1 MHSPLL
7 ENLGWITN
15 RDWLGCRARHFT
27 SSLLLRQSYCRFVE
41 ARSSGWR
48 VGRCPVPFWSPLQQ
62 TPLSIGEVFH
72 ERKGRRL
79 LSRSRLT
86 HLVKT
91 LINRLLWGD
100 LTTMIHSQRE
110 HRKLKI
116 HEKEWIQRV
125 YLPGTFF
132 HAVCLKYLQEI
143 VDVVVTLTFRSWL
156 HPI

>member
-1 MHSPLL
+1 MKGRTLSGPFLVTTATNPAVHWGSLPRAEGKKIAFPVSTDPSR
-7 ENLGWITN
+7 ENP
-15 RDWLGCRARHFT
+15 HQ
-27 SSLLLRQSYCRFVE
+27 SSL
-41 ARSSGWR
+41 
-48 VGRCPVPFWSPLQQ
+48 VGRLDDNE
-62 TPLSIGEVFH
+62 T
-72 ERKGRRL
+72 
-79 LSRSRLT
+79 LT
-86 HLVKT
+86 E
-91 LINRLLWGD
+91 
-100 LTTMIHSQRE
+100 E